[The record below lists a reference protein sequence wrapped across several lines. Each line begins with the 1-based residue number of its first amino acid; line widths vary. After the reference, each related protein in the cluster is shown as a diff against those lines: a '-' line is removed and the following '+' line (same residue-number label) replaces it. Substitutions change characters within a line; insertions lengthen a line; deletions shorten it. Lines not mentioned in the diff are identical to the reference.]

1 MVYPEGSYVLQ
12 NSTEHPHVYMDGTM
26 VSAVMCITV
35 SVVEV
40 LILLG
45 LNKPTLVN
53 VTVDSHG
60 EHQNRE
66 SGLGLSNIH

>member
-1 MVYPEGSYVLQ
+1 
-12 NSTEHPHVYMDGTM
+12 M